1 MVITSPVGKE
11 TGTGR
16 VKHQEKHNQKE
27 NQDADRVKTVQVLL
41 DLPGPAAGESQHHG
55 GARLQVPDEGAGG
68 AQGDPQP
75 EPRLSAGEA
84 GRAGGH
90 RGLPGQPGGRLPD
103 RAGEPHH

>member
-27 NQDADRVKTVQVLL
+27 NQDEDRVKTVQVLL
-41 DLPGPAAGESQHHG
+41 DLPGPAAGESQHPG
-55 GARLQVPDEGAGG
+55 GACLQVPDEGAGG

-103 RAGEPHH
+103 CAGEPHH